1 MVKVNDCK
9 LEYLVELVIKW
20 VIEWI
25 FYILKLLFEWFMF
38 RYLENCLFEK
48 LLFF

>member
-9 LEYLVELVIKW
+9 LEYLIELVIKW

-38 RYLENCLFEK
+38 RYLENFLFEK

>member
-38 RYLENCLFEK
+38 RYLENFLFEK